1 MIAGFLIL
9 VLMTLLYSSRI
20 GGKKYPQEY
29 VAEKIGPYDVE
40 FYDWAFGKEW
50 DMKMP
55 LIKILELWNERHP
68 NMILNP
74 NGLIHEDI
82 DRMIALWLKER
93 HGKDHL
99 VPPTKDG

>member
-20 GGKKYPQEY
+20 GGKKYPFEY
-29 VAEKIGPYDVE
+29 VAEKIGVFDVD
-40 FYDWAFGKEW
+40 FYNWAFGKDW

-55 LIKILELWNERHP
+55 LIKVLELWNERHP

-74 NGLIHEDI
+74 NQSVYDDI

-93 HGKDHL
+93 HGKDQMG
-99 VPPTKDG
+99 PSKF